1 VKSIKSFIPNAITA
15 LNLLSGLLAV
25 IAVLENEIL
34 LAMLF
39 VFTGIVFDFFDG
51 FVARILHVKSEM
63 GKQLDSLADLVTSG
77 VVPGLAIYK
86 MLNPSEFTLV
96 EVLLF
101 DQLPLV
107 GLIIPI
113 GAFTLVEVLLFDQ
126 LPLVGLI
133 IPIGAAFRLAFF
145 NIDTRQTDHFIGLPT
160 PAAALLVLSIPSML
174 IFHTSD
180 GLKEVLLSPY
190 FLVGFSIFMV
200 TVMNAPIKL
209 FSLKFINFS
218 WQDNRLRYFF
228 ILLSVLLLFWLE
240 FMGLALVILTYILSG
255 LFYKQLH

>member
-1 VKSIKSFIPNAITA
+1 
-15 LNLLSGLLAV
+15 
-25 IAVLENEIL
+25 
-34 LAMLF
+34 MLF

-51 FVARILHVKSEM
+51 FAARILHVKSDM

-86 MLNPSEFTLV
+86 MLNPS
-96 EVLLF
+96 
-101 DQLPLV
+101 
-107 GLIIPI
+107 G
-113 GAFTLVEVLLFDQ
+113 FTLVEVLLFDQ

-160 PAAALLVLSIPSML
+160 PAAALLVLSIPCML
-174 IFHTSD
+174 IFPTSD

-190 FLVGFSIFMV
+190 FLVGFSVFIV

-218 WQDNRLRYFF
+218 WQENKLRYFF
-228 ILLSVLLLFWLE
+228 IVLSVTLLLSLE
-240 FMGLALVILTYILSG
+240 FAGLALVILTYILSG
-255 LFYKQLH
+255 FFYKKLS

>member
-1 VKSIKSFIPNAITA
+1 M
-15 LNLLSGLLAV
+15 AV
-25 IAVLENEIL
+25 IAVLENEIH

-51 FVARILHVKSEM
+51 FAARILHVKSEM

-86 MLNPSEFTLV
+86 MLNPSGFTLV
-96 EVLLF
+96 EVL
-101 DQLPLV
+101 
-107 GLIIPI
+107 I
-113 GAFTLVEVLLFDQ
+113 FDQ

-160 PAAALLVLSIPSML
+160 PAAALLVLSVPCML
-174 IFHTSD
+174 FLPLAN

-190 FLVGFSIFMV
+190 FLVGFSVFIV

-209 FSLKFINFS
+209 FSLKFKNFK
-218 WQDNRLRYFF
+218 WRGNEFRYSFIF
-228 ILLSVLLLFWLE
+228 TSVILLMVLE
-240 FMGLALVILTYILSG
+240 FAGLALVILMYLFSG
-255 LFYKQLH
+255 LFPKKLP

>member
-1 VKSIKSFIPNAITA
+1 VKSIKSFIPNSITA

-51 FVARILHVKSEM
+51 FAARILHVKSDM

-86 MLNPSEFTLV
+86 MLNPSGFTLV

-101 DQLPLV
+101 N
-107 GLIIPI
+107 
-113 GAFTLVEVLLFDQ
+113 Q

-160 PAAALLVLSIPSML
+160 PAAALLVLSIPCML
-174 IFHTSD
+174 IFPTSD

-190 FLVGFSIFMV
+190 FLVGFSVFIV

-218 WQDNRLRYFF
+218 WQENKLRYFF
-228 ILLSVLLLFWLE
+228 IVLSVSLLLSLE
-240 FMGLALVILTYILSG
+240 FAGLALVILTYILSG
-255 LFYKQLH
+255 FFSSIRSFLKNRASFF

>member
-1 VKSIKSFIPNAITA
+1 MKSIKSFIPNAITA

-25 IAVLENEIL
+25 IAVLENETL

-51 FVARILHVKSEM
+51 FAARILNVKSDM

-86 MLNPSEFTLV
+86 MLNPSE
-96 EVLLF
+96 
-101 DQLPLV
+101 
-107 GLIIPI
+107 
-113 GAFTLVEVLLFDQ
+113 FTLVEVLLFDQ

-160 PAAALLVLSIPSML
+160 PAAALLVLSIPCML
-174 IFHTSD
+174 IFPTSD

-190 FLVGFSIFMV
+190 FLVGFSVFIV

-218 WQDNRLRYFF
+218 WQENKLRYFF
-228 ILLSVLLLFWLE
+228 ILLSVLLLFCLE
-240 FMGLALVILTYILSG
+240 FAGLALVILTYILSG
-255 LFYKQLH
+255 FFYKKLS

>member
-1 VKSIKSFIPNAITA
+1 MKSIKSFIPNAITA

-51 FVARILHVKSEM
+51 FAARILHVKSDM

-86 MLNPSEFTLV
+86 MLNPS
-96 EVLLF
+96 
-101 DQLPLV
+101 
-107 GLIIPI
+107 G
-113 GAFTLVEVLLFDQ
+113 FTLVEVLLFDQ

-160 PAAALLVLSIPSML
+160 PAAALLVLSIPCML
-174 IFHTSD
+174 IFPTSD

-190 FLVGFSIFMV
+190 FLVGFSVFIV

-218 WQDNRLRYFF
+218 WQENKLRYFF
-228 ILLSVLLLFWLE
+228 IAISVLLLLCLE
-240 FMGLALVILTYILSG
+240 FINFKENNLIGAFITVALPRICRISLSYFD
-255 LFYKQLH
+255 LYFKWLLL

>member
-51 FVARILHVKSEM
+51 FAARILHVKSDM

-86 MLNPSEFTLV
+86 MLNPSGFTLV

-101 DQLPLV
+101 N
-107 GLIIPI
+107 
-113 GAFTLVEVLLFDQ
+113 Q

-145 NIDTRQTDHFIGLPT
+145 NIDTRQTDHFISPT
-160 PAAALLVLSIPSML
+160 SYAL
-174 IFHTSD
+174 
-180 GLKEVLLSPY
+180 KKVLLSPY
-190 FLVGFSIFMV
+190 FLVGFSVFIV

-218 WQDNRLRYFF
+218 WQENKLRYFF
-228 ILLSVLLLFWLE
+228 IVLSVSLLLSLE
-240 FMGLALVILTYILSG
+240 FAGLALVILTYILSG
-255 LFYKQLH
+255 FFYKKLF

>member
-1 VKSIKSFIPNAITA
+1 MHVIT
-15 LNLLSGLLAV
+15 
-25 IAVLENEIL
+25 VLENEIL

-51 FVARILHVKSEM
+51 FAARILHVKSEM

-86 MLNPSEFTLV
+86 MLNPSGFTLV
-96 EVLLF
+96 EVL
-101 DQLPLV
+101 
-107 GLIIPI
+107 I
-113 GAFTLVEVLLFDQ
+113 FDQ

-160 PAAALLVLSIPSML
+160 PAAALLVLSVPCML
-174 IFHTSD
+174 FFPTAD

-190 FLVGFSIFMV
+190 FLVGFSVFIV

-209 FSLKFINFS
+209 FSLKFKNFK
-218 WQDNRLRYFF
+218 WRGNELRYSFIF
-228 ILLSVLLLFWLE
+228 TSVILLMALE
-240 FMGLALVILTYILSG
+240 FAGLALVILMYLFSG
-255 LFYKQLH
+255 LFSKKLH

>member
-1 VKSIKSFIPNAITA
+1 
-15 LNLLSGLLAV
+15 
-25 IAVLENEIL
+25 
-34 LAMLF
+34 
-39 VFTGIVFDFFDG
+39 
-51 FVARILHVKSEM
+51 
-63 GKQLDSLADLVTSG
+63 
-77 VVPGLAIYK
+77 
-86 MLNPSEFTLV
+86 
-96 EVLLF
+96 
-101 DQLPLV
+101 
-107 GLIIPI
+107 
-113 GAFTLVEVLLFDQ
+113 
-126 LPLVGLI
+126 
-133 IPIGAAFRLAFF
+133 
-145 NIDTRQTDHFIGLPT
+145 
-160 PAAALLVLSIPSML
+160 ML

>member
-1 VKSIKSFIPNAITA
+1 
-15 LNLLSGLLAV
+15 
-25 IAVLENEIL
+25 LENEIL

-51 FVARILHVKSEM
+51 FAARILHVKSEM

-86 MLNPSEFTLV
+86 MLNPSGFTLV
-96 EVLLF
+96 EVL
-101 DQLPLV
+101 
-107 GLIIPI
+107 I
-113 GAFTLVEVLLFDQ
+113 FDQ

-160 PAAALLVLSIPSML
+160 PAAALLVLSVPCML
-174 IFHTSD
+174 FFPTAD

-190 FLVGFSIFMV
+190 FLVGFSVFIV

-209 FSLKFINFS
+209 FSLKFKNFK
-218 WQDNRLRYFF
+218 WRGNELRYSFIF
-228 ILLSVLLLFWLE
+228 TSVILLMALE
-240 FMGLALVILTYILSG
+240 FAGLALVILMYLFSG
-255 LFYKQLH
+255 LFSQKLH

>member
-1 VKSIKSFIPNAITA
+1 MLLLYFLRVKSIKSFIPNAITA
-15 LNLLSGLLAV
+15 FNLLSGLLAV

-51 FVARILHVKSEM
+51 FAARILHVKSDM

-86 MLNPSEFTLV
+86 MLNPSGFTLV

-101 DQLPLV
+101 N
-107 GLIIPI
+107 
-113 GAFTLVEVLLFDQ
+113 Q

-160 PAAALLVLSIPSML
+160 PAAALLVLSIPCML
-174 IFHTSD
+174 IFPTSD

-190 FLVGFSIFMV
+190 FLVGFSVFIV

-218 WQDNRLRYFF
+218 WQENKLRYFF
-228 ILLSVLLLFWLE
+228 IVLSVSLLLSLE
-240 FMGLALVILTYILSG
+240 FAGLALVILTYILSG
-255 LFYKQLH
+255 FFYKKLF